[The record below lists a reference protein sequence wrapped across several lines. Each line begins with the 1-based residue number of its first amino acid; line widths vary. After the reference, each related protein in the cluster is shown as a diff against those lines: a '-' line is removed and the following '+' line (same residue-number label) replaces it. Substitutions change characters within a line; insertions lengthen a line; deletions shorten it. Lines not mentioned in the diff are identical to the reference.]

1 MISVPCLNEAAVIT
15 FIGVNSGNNI
25 SSKFYKK
32 TPTLCPDFELSGN
45 GAAQIENNTWTIRL
59 PCSAN
64 FSKTVNFSVQATP
77 KELYVRSI
85 LNIIQP
91 AHWQL
96 CSDRETNFVTSDA
109 VLVRGRS
116 SAGGWMGML
125 VIALW
130 AYLYC

>member
-1 MISVPCLNEAAVIT
+1 MISVPCQNEAAVIT

-25 SSKFYKK
+25 SSNFYQQAAAF
-32 TPTLCPDFELSGN
+32 CPNYALSSN
-45 GAAQIENNTWTIRL
+45 GAAQIENNTWTIRV
-59 PCSAN
+59 PCYAN
-64 FSKTVNFSVQATP
+64 FSKTLNFSVQATP
-77 KELYVRSI
+77 KELYVRGAINFIS
-85 LNIIQP
+85 NGY
-91 AHWQL
+91 WQL